1 MNFLK
6 YEHGGQTV
14 IVSLAPGVDP
24 DREANRVVP
33 AGVSYQKLDAPPSI
47 LPSIT
52 ARREAAFLP
61 RETFAENAATAGV
74 ISWEE
79 AANWTAG
86 NALPSVVQPLMDA
99 TPAAERGKLIFTLLA
114 RRNVRRM
121 APEIVAL
128 GTIMGKTDAQIDAL
142 FGL

>member
-1 MNFLK
+1 MAQRFFRGPDGSTWAADDPAERHLAAYPK
-6 YEHGGQTV
+6 GTV
-14 IVSLAPGVDP
+14 EIAASEMTVAVTSSLSLA
-24 DREANRVVP
+24 DRR
-33 AGVSYQKLDAPPSI
+33 
-47 LPSIT
+47 
-52 ARREAAFLP
+52 AAAVLP
-61 RETFAENAATAGV
+61 REIFAENAATASV
-74 ISWEE
+74 ITWEE

-121 APEIVAL
+121 APEIIAL